1 MNKLILLGMIS
12 VIGLLGCQ
20 TNLTDRN
27 STDRNDLVL
36 ISKPLGSKQ
45 CSEIHADL
53 LLQKLQQGLEQQH
66 IKVFSAEIGTDQ
78 RVHIALCGADDG
90 KIAIFKVKQDSVIQ
104 AEKMGY
110 TQKSEN

>member
-12 VIGLLGCQ
+12 LMGLLGCQ
-20 TNLTDRN
+20 TTPIDRN
-27 STDRNDLVL
+27 GTDRNDLVL

-45 CSEIHADL
+45 CSETHADL

>member
-12 VIGLLGCQ
+12 LMGLLGCQ
-20 TNLTDRN
+20 TKLTDRN

-45 CSEIHADL
+45 CSETNADL
-53 LLQKLQQGLEQQH
+53 LLQKLKQGLEQQH

-110 TQKSEN
+110 KQKSTN